1 MKHIE
6 FIYFINTKF
15 VEYVFDAIMAKFP
28 NKATLRFN

>member
-15 VEYVFDAIMAKFP
+15 LEKVFDAIMAKFP
-28 NKATLRFN
+28 NKATRPFN